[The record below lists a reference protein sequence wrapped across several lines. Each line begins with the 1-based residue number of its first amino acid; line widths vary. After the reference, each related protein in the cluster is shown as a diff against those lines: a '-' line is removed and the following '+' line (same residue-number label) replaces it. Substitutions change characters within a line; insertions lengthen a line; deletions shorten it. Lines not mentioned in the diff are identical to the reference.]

1 MQRRRQLKDMPVWEK
16 QPAARAG
23 LIRSVRAEAEPEIDE
38 ELKDKIARTAN
49 LVSAATA
56 AMTSAKRPEA
66 ESISAFIEKKREMFL
81 LQMSLD
87 TKREE
92 IRKVRVC
99 LALCGHHVG
108 WVLACASID
117 RSIDQWDTR
126 AHARLPWPAC
136 LHDQTAGT

>member
-1 MQRRRQLKDMPVWEK
+1 MPVWEK

-92 IRKVRVC
+92 IRKVCVC
-99 LALCGHHVG
+99 LASCGPMR
-108 WVLACASID
+108 ACWPVH
-117 RSIDQWDTR
+117 RSVSYTH
-126 AHARLPWPAC
+126 AHALPARPPAC
-136 LHDQTAGT
+136 DQTAGT